1 MDLKNIF
8 FIILL
13 SLIVLQTV
21 NADSTYNIDGV
32 RNLETSIHIGGIQE
46 NQYLTSEIDGR
57 NIEEEAP
64 SGGYIGDGEYLLP
77 YDLGLGKHTL
87 NILIKDEWGETVK
100 TSTYQFCIVKADEDP
115 SVYDDYSPYY
125 YSDEINDE
133 QLEEDYQDFMISQT
147 FTEDNDDEIETIEH
161 PTLLK
166 VNVNIG
172 TLERIDETLTSVMI
186 P

>member
-21 NADSTYNIDGV
+21 NADSTYNIDDV
-32 RNLETSIHIGGIQE
+32 RNLETSIHIGEIQE
-46 NQYLTSEIDGR
+46 NHFHSEIDGR

-64 SGGYIGDGEYLLP
+64 SGGYIGGGEYLLP
-77 YDLGLGKHTL
+77 HDLGLGKHTL
-87 NILIKDEWGETVK
+87 EITITDEWDNVVK
-100 TSTYQFCIVKADEDP
+100 TQTFTFYIVKADEDP
-115 SVYDDYSPYY
+115 SSYDDYSPYY
-125 YSDEINDE
+125 YNEEVTAE
-133 QLEEDYQDFMISQT
+133 QLEEDYQDFIISQS

>member
-1 MDLKNIF
+1 M
-8 FIILL
+8 
-13 SLIVLQTV
+13 QTV
-21 NADSTYNIDGV
+21 NADSTYNIDDV
-32 RNLETSIHIGGIQE
+32 RNLETSIHIGEIQE
-46 NQYLTSEIDGR
+46 NHFHSEIDGR

-64 SGGYIGDGEYLLP
+64 SGGYIGGGEYLLP
-77 YDLGLGKHTL
+77 HDLGLGKHTL
-87 NILIKDEWGETVK
+87 EITITDEWDNVVK
-100 TSTYQFCIVKADEDP
+100 TQTFTFYIVKADEDP
-115 SVYDDYSPYY
+115 SSYDDYSPYY
-125 YSDEINDE
+125 YEEVTAE
-133 QLEEDYQDFMISQT
+133 QLEEDYQDFIISQS

>member
-1 MDLKNIF
+1 MNWKLL
-8 FIILL
+8 IIAT
-13 SLIVLQTV
+13 IVLLLGLGFVGAT
-21 NADSTYNIDGV
+21 DTYNIQDV
-32 RNLETSIHIGGIQE
+32 RNLETTIHIGEIQE
-46 NQYLTSEIDGR
+46 NHFHSEIDGR

-147 FTEDNDDEIETIEH
+147 FTEDNDDEIEPIEH